1 MRRLVTGILLLI
13 FLAMLSVHGQNKT
26 SEIDSLLALLPNLE
40 GDDLVDAYLNLSED
54 YLYVTPVKT
63 IEYAER
69 AMALLAETGRTNQI
83 CHANLL
89 IGTGLISRGE
99 FVQGEKYVSKG
110 LAQARELNDARFISI
125 GLSALSA
132 YEMNT
137 GDYEKALQLLEETR
151 REASKAGLPD
161 WEARAKFNIG
171 SILTNQGDRAGGLR
185 YMTDALHYFES
196 TGNDIIA
203 SRIMNNIAVNYHAWK
218 DYDLALEYYRKTLQT
233 YELNGD
239 ILGKVVVLNNIGEIY
254 KDKAQYDMAL
264 KYYNQIFDLAENQE
278 VSNFYLAIGWVGLAE
293 TYMKTGNTQLA
304 RQYAGQSLDVFEQT
318 NMLEGKINANLI
330 LAEINKDEGNLL
342 IANQLV
348 DACLDQSVAT
358 GLKELT
364 QKAYLLK
371 SEILEKRNRY
381 YESLVNYKKYVEITD
396 SLNQE
401 KQKHQLALHRAEKDI
416 SEKQNEIDLL
426 QKNNEIKDLQLVKQ
440 KNKSRTLII
449 TIVLLVVVVG
459 LSLRYNK
466 ARKKA
471 NDLLHQKNMQI
482 LEQHEELIRVNQTK
496 DKFLSIIGH
505 DLRNP
510 IGAFKDVVSQLAEF
524 PEMFTEELR
533 NQILN
538 ELRDEAENTYFLLD
552 NLLLWA
558 KTQKNSIQFK
568 PEKLKLHLVVKN
580 NMILHTRLAERKN
593 IKLKSNIASD
603 VLVYADHNMVDLIIR
618 NLLSNAVKFT
628 PENGKVRLKVREI
641 DGNQYEV
648 SVKDTGVG
656 IAEKDIVRLFDEN
669 DHLSTYGTENEKGS
683 GLGLILCREFVEMN
697 GGTIRVDSKPGE
709 GSTFAFTLNKYQSK
723 KTQNK
728 PSSSSSGQISGSV
741 TLS

>member
-1 MRRLVTGILLLI
+1 M
-13 FLAMLSVHGQNKT
+13 
-26 SEIDSLLALLPNLE
+26 LALLPGLKGE
-40 GDDLVDAYLNLSED
+40 SLADAYLSLSEI

-69 AMALLAETGRTNQI
+69 AMEMVAETEWSDRI

-89 IGTGLISRGE
+89 IGTGLVSTGE
-99 FVQGEKYVSKG
+99 FTKGETFVSKG
-110 LAQARELNDARFISI
+110 LAQARELKNARYISI
-125 GLSALSA
+125 GLSALAA
-132 YEMNT
+132 YHMNT
-137 GDYEKALQLLEETR
+137 GNYDKALELLEETR
-151 REASKAGLPD
+151 KEATNAGLPD
-161 WEARAKFNIG
+161 WDARAKFNIG

-196 TGNDIIA
+196 TGNSIIA

-239 ILGKVVVLNNIGEIY
+239 IMGKVVVLNNIGEIY
-254 KDKAQYDMAL
+254 KDKEQYDMAL
-264 KYYNQIFDLAENQE
+264 QYFNQIFDLAEKHE
-278 VSNFYLAIGWVGLAE
+278 VSDFYLAIGWVGLAE
-293 TYMKTGNTQLA
+293 TYLRIGNDQLA
-304 RQYAGQSLDVFEQT
+304 RQYAEQSLEVFEQT
-318 NMLEGKINANLI
+318 NMQEGKINTNLI
-330 LAEINKDEGNLL
+330 LAEVNMNGGKL
-342 IANQLV
+342 QLATRLV
-348 DACLDQSVAT
+348 VECLDQSTAT

-364 QKAYLLK
+364 KKGYLLK
-371 SEILEKRNRY
+371 SEILEKRNNY
-381 YESLVNYKKYVEITD
+381 FESLVNYKKYVEITD
-396 SLNQE
+396 SLNKE
-401 KQKHQLALHRAEKDI
+401 KQLHQLGLHRAEMDI
-416 SEKQNEIDLL
+416 SAKENEIDLL

-440 KNKSRTLII
+440 KNQSRTMII
-449 TIVLLVVVVG
+449 TIALLVVVIA
-459 LSLRYNK
+459 LSLSYNR

-471 NDLLHQKNMQI
+471 TDLLHEKNKQI

-524 PEMFTEELR
+524 PEMFPEELR

-568 PEKLKLHLVVKN
+568 PDKLKLNMVVKN
-580 NMILHTRLAERKN
+580 NIILNTRFAERKN
-593 IKLKSNIASD
+593 IKLKSTIDPD

-618 NLLSNAVKFT
+618 NLLSNAIKFT
-628 PENGKVRLKVREI
+628 PENGKVQLKVRDKEA
-641 DGNQYEV
+641 GMYEV

-656 IAEKDIVRLFDEN
+656 IDEKDLSRLFDEN
-669 DHLSTYGTENEKGS
+669 DHLSTYGTDNEKGS

-697 GGTIRVDSKPGE
+697 GGTIRVESKPAQ
-709 GSTFAFTLNKYQSK
+709 GSTFLFTLNKYQPK
-723 KTQNK
+723 KA
-728 PSSSSSGQISGSV
+728 
-741 TLS
+741 